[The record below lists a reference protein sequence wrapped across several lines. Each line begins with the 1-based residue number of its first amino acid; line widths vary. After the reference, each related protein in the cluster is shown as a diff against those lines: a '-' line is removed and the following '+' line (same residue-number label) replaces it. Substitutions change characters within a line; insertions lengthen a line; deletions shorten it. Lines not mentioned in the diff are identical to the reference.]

1 MKLNKQIDLKIELA
15 QLIEIIHKLA
25 EHSKRALKAGST
37 TDEPATR
44 FEVDGI
50 RHSQARLE
58 RLSKETRDKVDL
70 LASRDKQAIAENLNA
85 IQSAKG
91 FTEAWAKRYRQLIP
105 FESLSQS
112 PEGRDAVIDYSLP
125 LAWDFQRD
133 VMVLIGMEQTV
144 FVDALNARGQSR
156 ILLMLQDGDAYAN
169 ARGNVS
175 IVRSAKECSEYFLRI
190 ENLLPERV
198 SRIDD
203 GQEHEAAWGDVRQAF
218 ALFLSNNST
227 TTAFGARWLMQ
238 GLMNL
243 PNIARSTNLKTL
255 KDAVGGLPV
264 VIISPGPSLDKNIHL
279 LRELK
284 GRAILMAAVQSTRAL
299 LKAGVVPDLVVIADP
314 GDLSYMLDGVDISQV
329 GALIAGVSC
338 HPRFYELGFKNVI
351 NFNANADIDT
361 WISDI
366 FGDTLP
372 ISSAGSVT
380 IDCLYMAQYLE
391 CKTIVMV
398 GLDLAIKDGRQYSE
412 QSPNGESLAVVDQV
426 SNTFA
431 FKNVSG
437 QLEKTFNDK
446 GIKTSELLEPVLTL
460 PGYYGGTV
468 ITRPNYHLFHGE
480 LVRIAAES
488 NKNENATE
496 LINCTEGGAYIEGFD
511 HCTLQSVVERLA
523 DRERLD
529 LCDLI
534 EKSCSLVDYKKR
546 SILLA
551 EKTKTITE
559 KCSEISTLS
568 EQCLQILK
576 KNTYDHASNT
586 KLMRIE
592 REIIYTAKTLPM
604 LSMPSLKTIQDALE
618 ITNLNNDLTSTNEA
632 AKIIYTT
639 IIDNSKLIS
648 RKLSNNNI

>member
-25 EHSKRALKAGST
+25 EHSKRALKAGAT
-37 TDEPATR
+37 NDEPATR

-70 LASRDKQAIAENLNA
+70 LASRDKQAIAENLNT

-112 PEGRDAVIDYSLP
+112 PEGRDAVLDYSLP

-133 VMVLIGMEQTV
+133 VLVLIGIEQAILIYELT
-144 FVDALNARGQSR
+144 ARGQSR
-156 ILLMLQDGDAYAN
+156 ILLMLQDGDEYAN
-169 ARGNVS
+169 DSGNVS
-175 IVRSAKECSEYFLRI
+175 IVRSGKECSEYFLRI

-203 GQEHEAAWGDVRQAF
+203 GQEHDAAWGDVRQSF

-238 GLMNL
+238 GLKNL

-412 QSPNGESLAVVDQV
+412 QSPNGESLAVVDRA

-431 FKNVSG
+431 FKNVSD

-468 ITRPNYHLFHGE
+468 VTRPNYHLFHGE

-488 NKNENATE
+488 NKNKNTAE

-523 DRERLD
+523 DQERLD
-529 LCDLI
+529 LSDLI

-551 EKTKTITE
+551 DKTKTIKE

-568 EQCLQILK
+568 EQCLQILI
-576 KNTYDHASNT
+576 KNTNDHASNT

-604 LSMPSLKTIQDALE
+604 LSMPSIKNIQDALE
-618 ITNLNNDLTSTNEA
+618 ITNLNNDLNNTNKA
-632 AKIIYTT
+632 AKIIYRS
-639 IIDNSKLIS
+639 IIDGARIINQALQPKIQ
-648 RKLSNNNI
+648 